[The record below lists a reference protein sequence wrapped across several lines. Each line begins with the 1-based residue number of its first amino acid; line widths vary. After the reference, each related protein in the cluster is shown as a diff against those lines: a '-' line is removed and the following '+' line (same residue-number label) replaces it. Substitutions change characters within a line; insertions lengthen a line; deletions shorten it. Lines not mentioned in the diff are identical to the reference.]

1 MILSHD
7 LEGAGP
13 VVVLLHSGVCDRR
26 MWEPQAAALVA
37 AGHRVLRPDLRGYGR
52 TPAASGPYRDAD
64 DVLALLDS
72 LGIREA
78 AFVGASFGGRVA
90 LELAAGAPER
100 VRALALLCPARA
112 GFVPGAELTALWER
126 EDALLEAGDVEAA
139 VALNVEHWVGPEATA
154 EARALV
160 AVMQRRAFELQLA
173 ALGPDGDPAGEADT
187 EDAGADTEGSGAEG
201 ADTEGAVTEG
211 DAPAED
217 GGPDLATALAPLD
230 APALVVGGAHDFAE
244 FRAIAAEVAALLPR
258 ARHVELDWAGHLPAV
273 ERPAETSALLLE
285 FLAAAGTEPAP
296 AA

>member
-37 AGHRVLRPDLRGYGR
+37 AGHRVLRPDLRGYGQ
-52 TPAASGPYRDAD
+52 TPADSGPYGDAD

-72 LGIREA
+72 LGIGEA

-112 GFVPGAELTALWER
+112 GFEPGAELTALWER

-173 ALGPDGDPAGEADT
+173 ALAQDGQAD
-187 EDAGADTEGSGAEG
+187 G
-201 ADTEGAVTEG
+201 EGAVTEG
-211 DAPAED
+211 GADAAEGTEAGAPALAD
-217 GGPDLATALAPLD
+217 GLARVD
-230 APALVVGGAHDFAE
+230 APALVVGGAHDFAD
-244 FRAIAAEVAALLPR
+244 FRGIAAEVAALLPR

-273 ERPAETSALLLE
+273 ERPADTSALLVE
-285 FLAAAGTEPAP
+285 FLAAHPAEPAP

>member
-1 MILSHD
+1 MTLSHD

-13 VVVLLHSGVCDRR
+13 AVVLLHSGVCDRR

-37 AGHRVLRPDLRGYGR
+37 AGHRVLRPDLRGYGQ
-52 TPAASGPYRDAD
+52 TPAASRPYSDAG

-72 LGIREA
+72 LGIGAA

-112 GFVPGAELTALWER
+112 GFEPGPELTALWER

-160 AVMQRRAFELQLA
+160 AAMQRRAFELQLA
-173 ALGPDGDPAGEADT
+173 ALGQDGEQP
-187 EDAGADTEGSGAEG
+187 GSDAEG
-201 ADTEGAVTEG
+201 TVTEG
-211 DAPAED
+211 DTDAGEGAPAGAEAGAPGLAD
-217 GGPDLATALAPLD
+217 GLARVD
-230 APALVVGGAHDFAE
+230 APALVVGGAHDFAD
-244 FRAIAAEVAALLPR
+244 FRGIAAEVAALLPR

-273 ERPAETSALLLE
+273 ERPADTSALLVD
-285 FLAAAGTEPAP
+285 FLAAHRAEPAP
-296 AA
+296 AP